1 MTARIQNK
9 KSTINWILDSRFWE
23 SSDFLDFLKS
33 GLQNRREAETN
44 GANAAI
50 GGEKLRVNVLP
61 DQIHP
66 SNNSCS
72 WNNSLVVVWRR
83 KHNLMERSYVV
94 IYRGREGDGD
104 REKWRARAH
113 TIAGPGGFTYKTIEA
128 LHGDLFIIIVAP
140 VAVSRAT
147 TAQRRRRH
155 GWPLPFWYFVRNKQ
169 LGQCHAYVNL
179 GQNRTVLSS
188 LNQTR

>member
-1 MTARIQNK
+1 
-9 KSTINWILDSRFWE
+9 
-23 SSDFLDFLKS
+23 
-33 GLQNRREAETN
+33 
-44 GANAAI
+44 
-50 GGEKLRVNVLP
+50 
-61 DQIHP
+61 
-66 SNNSCS
+66 
-72 WNNSLVVVWRR
+72 
-83 KHNLMERSYVV
+83 MERSYVV